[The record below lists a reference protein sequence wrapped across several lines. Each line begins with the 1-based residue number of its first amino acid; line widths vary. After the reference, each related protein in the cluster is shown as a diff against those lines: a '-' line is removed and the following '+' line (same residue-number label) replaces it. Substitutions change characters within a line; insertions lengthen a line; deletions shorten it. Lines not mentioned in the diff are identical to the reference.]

1 MMSLFLPAESSD
13 RLECG
18 GRCGIPDCTSV
29 FATSKALAQ
38 HVKLAKL
45 PQCRYVSVH
54 LCVYVCVGGEGRAK
68 RVRRGG
74 EERGGKGKREEGGVL
89 HLCVCVEGERAQG
102 KGLIV
107 LVPEIMCI
115 RLKKMHICTGRGL
128 GTSIFP

>member
-74 EERGGKGKREEGGVL
+74 KEKREEERKRERREEYCI
-89 HLCVCVEGERAQG
+89 CVCV
-102 KGLIV
+102 
-107 LVPEIMCI
+107 C
-115 RLKKMHICTGRGL
+115 
-128 GTSIFP
+128 

>member
-1 MMSLFLPAESSD
+1 MMSLFLPAESSE

-74 EERGGKGKREEGGVL
+74 KERGGKSTASV
-89 HLCVCVEGERAQG
+89 CCVEGERDQG

-107 LVPEIMCI
+107 LAPEII
-115 RLKKMHICTGRGL
+115 
-128 GTSIFP
+128 SSADSFQ

>member
-1 MMSLFLPAESSD
+1 MYVKSVWWSPYTNMMSLFLPAESSD

-54 LCVYVCVGGEGRAK
+54 LCVHVCVGGEGRAK
-68 RVRRGG
+68 RVRREG
-74 EERGGKGKREEGGVL
+74 EERGGKSTAS
-89 HLCVCVEGERAQG
+89 VCVLRER
-102 KGLIV
+102 
-107 LVPEIMCI
+107 E
-115 RLKKMHICTGRGL
+115 LKARD
-128 GTSIFP
+128 

>member
-54 LCVYVCVGGEGRAK
+54 LYVCICMCWRGRESKEGKEGR
-68 RVRRGG
+68 RRERREGK
-74 EERGGKGKREEGGVL
+74 ERGGKSTVS
-89 HLCVCVEGERAQG
+89 VCVLRER
-102 KGLIV
+102 
-107 LVPEIMCI
+107 E
-115 RLKKMHICTGRGL
+115 LKARD
-128 GTSIFP
+128 

>member
-1 MMSLFLPAESSD
+1 MYVKSVWWSPYTNMMSLFLPAESSD

-54 LCVYVCVGGEGRAK
+54 LCVCICMCWRGRESKEGKEGR
-68 RVRRGG
+68 
-74 EERGGKGKREEGGVL
+74 KREE
-89 HLCVCVEGERAQG
+89 RRG
-102 KGLIV
+102 K
-107 LVPEIMCI
+107 EK
-115 RLKKMHICTGRGL
+115 REE
-128 GTSIFP
+128 

>member
-74 EERGGKGKREEGGVL
+74 EERREKREGKERGGKSTASV
-89 HLCVCVEGERAQG
+89 CVCVLRERDQG

-107 LVPEIMCI
+107 LVPEI
-115 RLKKMHICTGRGL
+115 
-128 GTSIFP
+128 TSSCR